1 MKDIIIIILVIFLF
15 IAFLYLLL
23 LKRSIKNFNKKLKNK
38 LKSNSNIIL
47 TTDMTDKDFSDLIDT
62 INKILDKYSNIKN
75 EYETKNNNLQKMM
88 TNVSHDLRTPLT
100 SALGYIDII
109 LKSNLSE
116 EDKNRNLKIIEE
128 RLNRLSD
135 LINSF
140 FEFSKI
146 ISNNENIKFEKVNL
160 VAILENAISN
170 HYEDFSD
177 KKRMINF
184 KTDNRK
190 IEIISNEMMLSR
202 IFDNLIRNAYKHS
215 KSDLDIFIE
224 MSDNIQITFSNGLLY
239 SDLDVDRIFDEFYTV
254 DISRTKGNTG
264 LGLAIV
270 KEFIEQLGGT
280 IKAKKDNGTLSFQIL
295 FKK

>member
-1 MKDIIIIILVIFLF
+1 MKDIIIIILVILLF

-23 LKRSIKNFNKKLKNK
+23 LKRSIKNFNKRLKNK

-47 TTDMTDKDFSDLIDT
+47 TTDMADKDFSNLIDT
-62 INKILDKYSNIKN
+62 INKILDKYSIIKN
-75 EYETKNNNLQKMM
+75 EYDTKNNNLQKMM

-109 LKSNLSE
+109 LKSKLSE
-116 EDKNRNLKIIEE
+116 EDKNRNLKIIED

-170 HYEDFSD
+170 HYEDFSNE
-177 KKRMINF
+177 KRIIKF

-215 KSDLDIFIE
+215 KSDLDIFIK
-224 MSDNIQITFSNGLLY
+224 MSDNIQITFSNSLLY
-239 SDLDVDRIFDEFYTV
+239 NDLDVCRIFEEFYTV

-280 IKAKKDNGTLSFQIL
+280 VKAKKDNGSLNFQIL
-295 FKK
+295 LKK